1 MEAKIQKY
9 KWDDLNLKKLSLNV
23 NHFTDSIFF
32 EILYQSGISTVP
44 AGTGTVTFLWR
55 LLEPYKFLTTK
66 TNTLRSC
73 VWYDIYRT

>member
-32 EILYQSGISTVP
+32 LKFYISPESVLYLLVP
-44 AGTGTVTFLWR
+44 VL
-55 LLEPYKFLTTK
+55 
-66 TNTLRSC
+66 
-73 VWYDIYRT
+73 